1 MPKKTCTLALRNFNT
16 GTKSVYVGYV
26 TGQTMIPLVINAN
39 MAPGDT
45 QRKTGLTG
53 RLLHSRAK
61 RGAAGP
67 SVERT
72 VMKVV

>member
-1 MPKKTCTLALRNFNT
+1 
-16 GTKSVYVGYV
+16 
-26 TGQTMIPLVINAN
+26 MIPLVINAN